1 VLANAAP
8 ISVPRGLALKAQG
21 TDAQTANRRRKI
33 FSRETHMLTKLR
45 IENFKAWKDTGQI
58 RLAPLTVLFG
68 ANSAGKS
75 SLGHLLLA
83 LKQTA
88 SSADRR
94 RALHTGDESSLID
107 LGTFVETLHGH
118 DKKAVLEFCL
128 EWTIPNGLEVQNP
141 LEERQVYEGNR
152 LALASTIAAGANE
165 QPVVRAVRYEL
176 RAEND
181 VVLTA
186 TLSHEGNKVQLNT
199 APYKLVHAIGR
210 KWPLDPPEKFYRV
223 SDHSLARFQNADF
236 LANFALEVER
246 TLASLSYLGPL
257 RDHPH
262 RTYGWAG
269 NTPDTVGAR
278 GEYAIACILA
288 AEASGRKLNR
298 GKRKRQQS
306 FTQFIAQWL
315 VELGVIDSFTVRAT
329 APGRKDYEV
338 KVKTRGGLTE
348 VALPDV
354 GFGVSQVLPALVQAF
369 YCPAESIVWMEQP
382 EIHLHPQVQ
391 AELADVFISAVQ
403 AYEHGRPRNVQLII
417 ETHSEHFLNRLQR
430 RIAEEA
436 LRPEDVAI
444 YFAKRTTKGAELEE
458 LKVNLVGDITNW
470 PENFFGDEMGDIV
483 ARTEAASKRRVG
495 TE

>member
-1 VLANAAP
+1 
-8 ISVPRGLALKAQG
+8 
-21 TDAQTANRRRKI
+21 
-33 FSRETHMLTKLR
+33 MLTHLR
-45 IENFKAWKDTGQI
+45 IKNFKAWKDTGPI
-58 RLAPLTVLFG
+58 RLAPLTVIFG

-83 LKQTA
+83 LKQTS

-94 RALHTGDESSLID
+94 RALHTGDDSSLID

-118 DKKAVLEFCL
+118 DKKAALEFSL
-128 EWTIPNGLEVQNP
+128 GWTVPNGLEVHNP
-141 LEERQVYEGNR
+141 LDRKQVYQGER
-152 LALASTIAAGANE
+152 LALTSTIAAGVNE

-176 RAEND
+176 LKDGNSL
-181 VVLTA
+181 LTA
-186 TLSHEGNKVQLNT
+186 ALSHEGSKVQLSA
-199 APYKLVHAIGR
+199 APYKLIHAVGR
-210 KWPLDPPEKFYRV
+210 KWPLDPPEKFYRI

-246 TLASLSYLGPL
+246 MLGSISYLGPL
-257 RDHPH
+257 REHPH

-269 NTPDTVGAR
+269 NTPETVGAK

-298 GKRKRQQS
+298 GKHKRQQP

-315 VELGVIDSFTVRAT
+315 VDLGVIDNFTVKPT

-338 KVKTRGGLTE
+338 KVKTRGEHTE

-369 YCPAESIVWMEQP
+369 YCPPESIVWMEQP

-391 AELADVFISAVQ
+391 AELADVFISAIQ
-403 AYEHGRPRNVQLII
+403 AYEHGRPRNVQLIV

-430 RIAEEA
+430 RIAEQA
-436 LRPEDVAI
+436 LEPDDVAI
-444 YFAKRTTKGAELEE
+444 YFAKPTSKGAALEE
-458 LKVNLVGDITNW
+458 LKVNLLGDITNW

-483 ARTEAASKRRVG
+483 ARTEAASKRRAG
-495 TE
+495 GE